1 MTRRYSHIVIGAG
14 ALGSATAY
22 RLARAGARDVLVLE
36 QFALG
41 HGRGGSDDHSRL
53 IRHAYHSTAYTA
65 LTHAMF
71 EAWDEVE
78 YETGLSLVTR
88 TGGLDLAVEGTP
100 GEAELGNYRNTLA
113 DGVRSES
120 LNADEL
126 RRRWPQWQVSDDTVA
141 LFQEDGGF
149 LDIRRATAAHRALAA
164 ARGVE
169 FLPDTK
175 VIALDPTDTHVTVH
189 TTAGDFTADSVV
201 LCTASWA
208 SDLLKP
214 LGVDWSFTI
223 SQEQVSYFSTPH
235 VREFMPDR
243 FPTWIWHGPTVFYG
257 FPVYGEVAI
266 KVSRDVSG
274 RWVTADTR
282 SFEPLEEE
290 TTGYADFLREH
301 LPRALGPELFSKT
314 CIYDMPV
321 DRDFILDKLPGHP
334 RVTVGFGAAHAAKF
348 AALIGDILA
357 DLAIDGGSK
366 QPIDAFRADRPAL
379 TDADLQPVF
388 RS

>member
-1 MTRRYSHIVIGAG
+1 MTRRYRHIVIGAG
-14 ALGSATAY
+14 SLGSATAF
-22 RLARAGARDVLVLE
+22 RLARAGATDVLVLE
-36 QFALG
+36 QFSLG

-53 IRHAYHSTAYTA
+53 IRHAYHSAAYTP
-65 LTHAMF
+65 LTQAMF
-71 EAWDEVE
+71 DAWAEVE
-78 YETGLSLVTR
+78 AETGLTLVTQ
-88 TGGLDLAVEGTP
+88 TGGLDLAVAGTP
-100 GEAELGNYRNTLA
+100 GECELDNYRSTLA
-113 DGVRSES
+113 EGVKSES
-120 LNADEL
+120 LEADEL

-141 LFQEDGGF
+141 LYQENGGF
-149 LDIRRATAAHRALAA
+149 VDIRRGTAAHRALAA

-169 FLPDTK
+169 FLPNSRVTG
-175 VIALDPTDTHVTVH
+175 LDPTDTHVVVH
-189 TTAGDFTADSVV
+189 TMAGDFVADSVV

-214 LGVDWSFTI
+214 LGVAWSFTI

-243 FPTWIWHGPTVFYG
+243 FPTWIWHGETVFYG
-257 FPVYGEVAI
+257 FPIYGEVAV

-290 TTGYADFLREH
+290 TTKYRNFLCEH
-301 LPRALGPELFSKT
+301 LPRAVGPELYSKT
-314 CIYDMPV
+314 CLYDMPV

-334 RVTVGFGAAHAAKF
+334 RIVVGFGAAHAAKF
-348 AALIGDILA
+348 AALIGEILA
-357 DLAIDGGSK
+357 DIAINGRSK
-366 QPIDAFRADRPAL
+366 HPLDAFRADRPAL
-379 TDADLQPVF
+379 TDPDFHPVF